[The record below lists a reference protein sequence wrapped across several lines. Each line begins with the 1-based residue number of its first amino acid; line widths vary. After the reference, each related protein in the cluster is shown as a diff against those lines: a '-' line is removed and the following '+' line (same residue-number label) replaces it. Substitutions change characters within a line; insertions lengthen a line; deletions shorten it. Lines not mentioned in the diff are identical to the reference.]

1 MRDIKFRG
9 LASNKKFVYGWLVQ
23 NIKPV
28 GERMITGTM
37 EIHQP
42 YGDWNEEF
50 EVYDDTVGQFTG
62 LTDCDGVE
70 IFEGDILSVMVQEL
84 SYKLP
89 KTGIKELDE
98 YKPKKG
104 EKFHTGEK
112 IPAIWTIEH
121 VNHLTYTG
129 FKFYGLNR
137 RFNKMATRSMI
148 YNNQVKVIGNIHQN
162 PELLERTH
170 G

>member
-1 MRDIKFRG
+1 MREIKFRAWDSYNG
-9 LASNKKFVYGWLVQ
+9 KMLDNHEPLVWNSVMPMASHMGSEPKNFIV
-23 NIKPV
+23 
-28 GERMITGTM
+28 M
-37 EIHQP
+37 
-42 YGDWNEEF
+42 
-50 EVYDDTVGQFTG
+50 QFTG
-62 LTDCDGVE
+62 LTDCNGVK
-70 IFEGDILSVMVQEL
+70 IFEGDVLSVMVQEL
-84 SYKLP
+84 SDKLP

-104 EKFHTGEK
+104 EKFHTGKK
-112 IPAIWTIEH
+112 IHAIWTIEH

-162 PELLERTH
+162 PELLERTNANYN
-170 G
+170 

>member
-1 MRDIKFRG
+1 MREIKFRVWDSYNG
-9 LASNKKFVYGWLVQ
+9 KMLDNHEPLVWNVVMPMASHMGSEPKNFIVMQY
-23 NIKPV
+23 
-28 GERMITGTM
+28 
-37 EIHQP
+37 
-42 YGDWNEEF
+42 
-50 EVYDDTVGQFTG
+50 TG
-62 LTDCDGVE
+62 LKDVNGVE
-70 IFEGDILSVMVQEL
+70 IYEGDILSVMVQEL
-84 SYKLP
+84 SSEPP
-89 KTGIKELDE
+89 KTGIKELDD

-104 EKFHTGEK
+104 EKFHTGKK
-112 IPAIWTIEH
+112 IPSIWTIEH
-121 VNHLTYTG
+121 VNHQTYTG